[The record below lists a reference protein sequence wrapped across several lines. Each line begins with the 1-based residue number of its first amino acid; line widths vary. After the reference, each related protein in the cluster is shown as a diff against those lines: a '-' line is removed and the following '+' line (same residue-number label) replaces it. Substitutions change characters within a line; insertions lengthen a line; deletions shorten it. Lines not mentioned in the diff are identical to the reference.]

1 MILRS
6 QGVSK
11 AHIPVLQCC
20 TRLMNCI
27 NKVMW
32 VCVCGVCVCVC
43 LCVCVWCVC
52 VCVCVC
58 GVWCVCESE

>member
-27 NKVMW
+27 NKVMFAIYEMF
-32 VCVCGVCVCVC
+32 GQ
-43 LCVCVWCVC
+43 LCFSKFEYFFQGSGIVFV
-52 VCVCVC
+52 
-58 GVWCVCESE
+58 

>member
-27 NKVMW
+27 NKLMFAIYEMFDNYVS
-32 VCVCGVCVCVC
+32 VNLNLFSKGVELF
-43 LCVCVWCVC
+43 LCK
-52 VCVCVC
+52 
-58 GVWCVCESE
+58 

>member
-27 NKVMW
+27 NKVMFAIYEMF
-32 VCVCGVCVCVC
+32 CQ
-43 LCVCVWCVC
+43 LCFSKF
-52 VCVCVC
+52 
-58 GVWCVCESE
+58 ESFFEGSGIVFV

>member
-27 NKVMW
+27 NKVMFAFMKCFDNY
-32 VCVCGVCVCVC
+32 VSVNLNLFSKGVELF
-43 LCVCVWCVC
+43 LCK
-52 VCVCVC
+52 
-58 GVWCVCESE
+58 

>member
-1 MILRS
+1 MLRTAVMILRS

-27 NKVMW
+27 NKVMFDIY
-32 VCVCGVCVCVC
+32 
-43 LCVCVWCVC
+43 
-52 VCVCVC
+52 
-58 GVWCVCESE
+58 EMF

>member
-11 AHIPVLQCC
+11 AHIPVLLCC

-27 NKVMW
+27 NKVMFAIN
-32 VCVCGVCVCVC
+32 
-43 LCVCVWCVC
+43 
-52 VCVCVC
+52 
-58 GVWCVCESE
+58 EMF

>member
-11 AHIPVLQCC
+11 AHIPVLHCC

-27 NKVMW
+27 NKVMFAIYEIFDNY
-32 VCVCGVCVCVC
+32 VSINLNLSSKGVELF
-43 LCVCVWCVC
+43 LCK
-52 VCVCVC
+52 
-58 GVWCVCESE
+58 